1 MKLNCATCPVAKSA
15 ACAALSAEERAEFAR
30 HGRSRLLA
38 KGETLFAAGDDLQIC
53 ATLVRGALKIAATDA
68 DGVERI
74 LSLVH
79 PAGFIGELFAPFP
92 AYDVTA
98 LTESEVCLF
107 ARADFEAAAQR
118 HPGLGLAL
126 LHRAQD
132 DLHDARALLD
142 LSRRPAA
149 RARVAGLLL
158 AFARAASDSP
168 CHAAQ
173 AVELPLGRGEMAAM
187 LGLTIETVSRQLG
200 SLEAAGVIRRVGA
213 RGVELLDPAS
223 LGGLAE

>member
-1 MKLNCATCPVAKSA
+1 MKLSCETCPVAKSA
-15 ACAALSAEERAEFAR
+15 ACAALSQEERADFAR
-30 HGRSRLLA
+30 RGRSRTLA
-38 KGETLFAAGDDLQIC
+38 RGETLFAAGDDPQTC

-92 AYDVTA
+92 SYGVTA

-107 ARADFEAAAQR
+107 SRADFEAAAQR
-118 HPGLGLAL
+118 HPALGLAL

-132 DLHDARALLD
+132 DLHDARELLD
-142 LSRRPAA
+142 LSRRPSA
-149 RARVAGLLL
+149 RARLAGLLL
-158 AFARAASDSP
+158 AFTRAASDSP
-168 CHAAQ
+168 CHPTRI
-173 AVELPLGRGEMAAM
+173 VELPLGRGEMAGM

-200 SLEAAGVIRRVGA
+200 AFETAGVIRRVGA
-213 RGVELLDPAS
+213 RGVEVLDPAR